1 MRQRRRFSHPARWL
15 WLAAVL
21 LLCVTAVGSVLTVYL
36 GNLARE
42 DLQRQNEAAVAA
54 VSLHIEAELQGLN
67 RAVKALAE
75 NPSILPALV
84 LPHQEVLADV
94 HRVLDRY
101 NKAMASSVAYLMD
114 ETG

>member
-75 NPSILPALV
+75 NPSILRPLCCPIRKSSPTSTGSWIGTTRPWHLPWPISWTKPA
-84 LPHQEVLADV
+84 
-94 HRVLDRY
+94 
-101 NKAMASSVAYLMD
+101 
-114 ETG
+114 